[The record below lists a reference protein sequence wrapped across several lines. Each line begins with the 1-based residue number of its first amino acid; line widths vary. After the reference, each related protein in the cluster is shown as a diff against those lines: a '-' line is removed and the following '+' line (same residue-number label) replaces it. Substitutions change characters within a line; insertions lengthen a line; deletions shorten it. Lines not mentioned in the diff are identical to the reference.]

1 MPTTGIIAIAALMV
15 VGAIVLG
22 AIVSRYR
29 IPKANEALVITGGK
43 GSDGGVK
50 VVIGSGVFVVPFI
63 QRSASISLDAT
74 EVPMRV
80 DEGVTSD
87 KIKVTVDA
95 VSLAKIDGTPEGVRA
110 AAQRFLGRES
120 EVPGVVATVL
130 AGALRGVVGN
140 MTVEEVLADR
150 AKFAAEIKDEAA
162 KALSESGLRIDTLQI
177 NAIQSDPSDY
187 IVNLGRPQAAAVR
200 RQAEIAEAANARESA
215 KAQAD
220 ARIAIAEANKEA
232 NLREAQFKKETD
244 AAQAEAAAVGPK
256 VAAAQAAEITRAE
269 QANAEQTATL
279 TKLQLDSD
287 VRAKADAELY
297 AAQKDAE
304 ARQYAAQKAADAA
317 LYTAEKDA
325 AAQAVAVERA
335 AAAKAV
341 AVERA
346 AAAEKVRLESEGT
359 GLANSLKAQGLAQ
372 AEATRAN
379 GQADAEAIRAKGE
392 AQAATNTLLA
402 EAYEKYGQQ
411 AVIDRVLAAFPAM
424 IEAAAKPLGD
434 IDSITVLGDAQGA
447 SKITGLATELLTQ
460 VPAVA
465 KAATGLDLMGLLSTF
480 LAGHVDHGT
489 AKVVTDGS
497 VNGAHV

>member
-1 MPTTGIIAIAALMV
+1 MPPEMTAIVSIVAGVVVIAIV
-15 VGAIVLG
+15 IG

-43 GSDGGVK
+43 GGGSEGVK

-95 VSLAKIDGTPEGVRA
+95 VALAKIDGTPEGVRA
-110 AAQRFLGRES
+110 AAQRFLGREE

-150 AKFAAEIKDEAA
+150 AKFATEIKDEAA

-177 NAIQSDPSDY
+177 NAIQSDPADY

-200 RQAEIAEAANARESA
+200 REAEIAEASNAQQAA
-215 KAQAD
+215 KAQAES
-220 ARIAIAEANKEA
+220 RIAIAEANKMA
-232 NLREAQFKKETD
+232 ALREAEFKKETD

-256 VAAAQAAEITRAE
+256 VAAAQQAEITRAE
-269 QANAEQTATL
+269 QGNAQQQVEL
-279 TKLQLDSD
+279 TKLRLDSE
-287 VRAKADAELY
+287 VRAKADADLY
-297 AAQKDAE
+297 MAQKAAE
-304 ARQYAAQKAADAA
+304 AKQYAAQKQADAD
-317 LYTAEKDA
+317 LYSAEKEA
-325 AAQAVAVERA
+325 AAR
-335 AAAKAV
+335 AV

-346 AAAEKVRLESEGT
+346 AAAERVRLESEGT

-392 AQAATNTLLA
+392 AEAATNALLA

-411 AVIDRVLAAFPAM
+411 AVIDRVLAALPAM

-434 IDSITVLGDAQGA
+434 IDNITVLGDPAGA
-447 SKITGLATELLTQ
+447 SKITGLATDLLTQ

-465 KAATGLDLMGLLSTF
+465 KAATGLDIMGLLSSF
-480 LAGHVDHGT
+480 LAT
-489 AKVVTDGS
+489 N
-497 VNGAHV
+497 VNGHAQLGAKDA

>member
-1 MPTTGIIAIAALMV
+1 MPNDMTVVFSVVALVVVIAIV
-15 VGAIVLG
+15 IGAV
-22 AIVSRYR
+22 VSRYR

-43 GSDGGVK
+43 GGPEGVK

-95 VSLAKIDGTPEGVRA
+95 VALAKIDGTPEGVRA
-110 AAQRFLGRES
+110 AAQRFLGREE

-150 AKFAAEIKDEAA
+150 AKFATEIKDEAA

-177 NAIQSDPSDY
+177 NAIQSDPADY

-200 RQAEIAEAANARESA
+200 REAEIAEASNAQQAA
-215 KAQAD
+215 KAQAES
-220 ARIAIAEANKEA
+220 RIAIAEANKMA
-232 NLREAQFKKETD
+232 ALREAEFKKETD

-256 VAAAQAAEITRAE
+256 VAAAQQAEITRAE
-269 QANAEQTATL
+269 QSNAQQQVEL
-279 TKLQLDSD
+279 TKLRLDSE
-287 VRAKADAELY
+287 VRAKADADLY
-297 AAQKDAE
+297 MAQKEAE
-304 ARQYAAQKAADAA
+304 ARQYAAQKQADAD
-317 LYTAEKDA
+317 LYAAEKD
-325 AAQAVAVERA
+325 

-341 AVERA
+341 AVERK

-372 AEATRAN
+372 AEATRAI

-392 AQAATNTLLA
+392 AEAATNTLLA

-411 AVIDRVLAAFPAM
+411 AVIERVLAALPAM
-424 IEAAAKPLGD
+424 IEAAAKPLGN
-434 IDSITVLGDAQGA
+434 IDNITVLGDPAGA
-447 SKITGLATELLTQ
+447 SKVTTLATDLLTQ

-465 KAATGLDLMGLLSTF
+465 KATTGVDLVGLLSSF
-480 LAGHVDHGT
+480 LAGNGSGSGNGHAQVT
-489 AKVVTDGS
+489 AKDV
-497 VNGAHV
+497 

>member
-1 MPTTGIIAIAALMV
+1 MPTTGILAVAALV
-15 VGAIVLG
+15 VVVVIVI
-22 AIVSRYR
+22 ATVVSRYR

-43 GSDGGVK
+43 GGDGGVK

-95 VSLAKIDGTPEGVRA
+95 VALAKIDGTPEGVRA
-110 AAQRFLGRES
+110 AAQRFLGRET

-150 AKFAAEIKDEAA
+150 AKFATEIKDEAA

-187 IVNLGRPQAAAVR
+187 IVNLGRPQASAVR
-200 RQAEIAEAANARESA
+200 RQAEIAEAANAQESA

-232 NLREAQFKKETD
+232 ALREAQFKKETD

-256 VAAAQAAEITRAE
+256 VAASQAAEITRAE
-269 QANAEQTATL
+269 QGNAEQTATL
-279 TKLQLDSD
+279 TKLRLDSD

-297 AAQKDAE
+297 AAQKDAD
-304 ARQYAAQKAADAA
+304 AKQYAAQKAADAA
-317 LYTAEKDA
+317 LYAAEKDA
-325 AAQAVAVERA
+325 AAR
-335 AAAKAV
+335 AV

-346 AAAEKVRLESEGT
+346 AAAERVRLESVGT
-359 GLANSLKAQGLAQ
+359 GMANSLKSQASPRLRRRARLARPTPRRSGPRVRPRQ
-372 AEATRAN
+372 RRTRCS
-379 GQADAEAIRAKGE
+379 RRR
-392 AQAATNTLLA
+392 T
-402 EAYEKYGQQ
+402 
-411 AVIDRVLAAFPAM
+411 R
-424 IEAAAKPLGD
+424 
-434 IDSITVLGDAQGA
+434 S
-447 SKITGLATELLTQ
+447 TGSR
-460 VPAVA
+460 PSS
-465 KAATGLDLMGLLSTF
+465 TGSWLRSR
-480 LAGHVDHGT
+480 
-489 AKVVTDGS
+489 
-497 VNGAHV
+497 